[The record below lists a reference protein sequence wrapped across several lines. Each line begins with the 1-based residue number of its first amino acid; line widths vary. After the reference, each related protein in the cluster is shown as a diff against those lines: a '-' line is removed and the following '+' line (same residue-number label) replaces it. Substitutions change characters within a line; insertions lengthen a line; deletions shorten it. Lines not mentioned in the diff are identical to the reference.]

1 MEYLYIVLLVIVV
14 IIIFNNLKLD
24 TKGLNGNH
32 LDNNRNGN
40 GSILPPY
47 PENDREFIPENGFV
61 KPQHKLLN
69 LLNNIS
75 KASKIKLNK
84 VVERESFTQHTMDPE
99 YRSKLT
105 KLLKIIISSI
115 NNLSETDFYIKG
127 VENLYVLR
135 DEGDNFR
142 FIVDTFMYDIKNYY
156 TIRLNADI
164 VLYKGEAFINY
175 LDIDE
180 SAINNILNKYDVKY
194 QAQGILSKYNMFT
207 NDAESLLNEYYE
219 NNYKVIGVNNTS
231 LEYETND
238 LSSLFSLNQLS
249 HNYLPA
255 GTPNQDASYF
265 CKKNK
270 QTFDSKG
277 VKFINEFN
285 SDCIAHNNA
294 GRKYPNEPYTSSSS
308 IKTRVDFNAY
318 DWLKNPQNGNI
329 IYSSGFNL

>member
-1 MEYLYIVLLVIVV
+1 M
-14 IIIFNNLKLD
+14 
-24 TKGLNGNH
+24 
-32 LDNNRNGN
+32 
-40 GSILPPY
+40 
-47 PENDREFIPENGFV
+47 
-61 KPQHKLLN
+61 
-69 LLNNIS
+69 
-75 KASKIKLNK
+75 
-84 VVERESFTQHTMDPE
+84 
-99 YRSKLT
+99 
-105 KLLKIIISSI
+105 
-115 NNLSETDFYIKG
+115 
-127 VENLYVLR
+127 
-135 DEGDNFR
+135 
-142 FIVDTFMYDIKNYY
+142 
-156 TIRLNADI
+156 
-164 VLYKGEAFINY
+164 
-175 LDIDE
+175 
-180 SAINNILNKYDVKY
+180 
-194 QAQGILSKYNMFT
+194 
-207 NDAESLLNEYYE
+207 NEYYE

-238 LSSLFSLNQLS
+238 LSSLFSLKQLS

-255 GTPNQDASYF
+255 GTPNQDSSYF

>member
-1 MEYLYIVLLVIVV
+1 MKYLYIILFIVIV
-14 IIIFNNLKLD
+14 ILLFNNFKLD
-24 TKGLNGNH
+24 TKGLN
-32 LDNNRNGN
+32 DKINRNKNIN
-40 GSILPPY
+40 GSIPAY
-47 PENDREFIPENGFV
+47 PENDRNFVPENGFV

-99 YRSKLT
+99 YRSKIT
-105 KLLKIIISSI
+105 ELLKVIIGSI
-115 NNLSETDFYIKG
+115 NNLSETDFYIKSI
-127 VENLYVLR
+127 ENLYVLR
-135 DEGDNFR
+135 DEGNNYR
-142 FIVDTFMYDIKNYY
+142 FIVDTFIYDINNYY
-156 TIRLNADI
+156 TIRLNTDI
-164 VLYKGEAFINY
+164 VVYRGESFINY

-180 SAINNILNKYDVKY
+180 SAVNNILNKYDVKY

-238 LSSLFSLNQLS
+238 LSSLFSLKQLA

-255 GTPNQDASYF
+255 GTPNQDAAYL

-270 QTFDSKG
+270 QTFDSHG
-277 VKFINEFN
+277 VNFMNEFN
-285 SDCIAHNNA
+285 KDCISNNNA
-294 GRKYPNEPYTSSSS
+294 GRKYPNQPYESSSS
-308 IKTRVDFNAY
+308 IKTRVDFNMY

-329 IYSSGFNL
+329 IYSHGFNL